1 MNQDHTR
8 FSYQIGGSL
17 AYQSPSY
24 VERKA
29 DRELEQALQQGQ
41 FCYVLNSRQMGKSS
55 LRIRAM
61 AKLQAAATVC
71 IFIDLTGMGTQE
83 LTSEKWYAGIMRSLV
98 SGCQLQFDW
107 RSWWRQQRDLLTPVQ
122 RLSLFIESVLLRE
135 IKQKIVIFID
145 EIDRVLS
152 QKFSLDDFFALIHS
166 CYQQRQINADYDR
179 LTFTLLGVAAPR
191 DLIEDKTQS
200 PFNLGTAIKL
210 EGFQIDEASP
220 LMLGLIERVAHPR
233 QILTE
238 ILAWTGGQPFLT
250 QKLCQLVVEQAKNQ
264 TEIKLSTLIEK
275 YLIYDWET
283 QDEPEHFRTIR
294 DRLCYRNSRQTIRL
308 LGLYR
313 QVLQHQIIP
322 TSNSPEQIELRL
334 SGLLVTK
341 QQHLVIN
348 NPIYAKIFDLSW
360 VDRQLAQLRP
370 YEQKLAN
377 WRVVP
382 HSAHLLQGK
391 DLQDALTWALGKS
404 LADIDYQFLVASQDL
419 AKQRAEDTLAVV
431 EAASHLLASARKQAQ
446 KSAVNPKLA
455 RKWLVTIAL
464 MVTGL
469 VLLLR
474 CTGILQSW
482 EWNLLDHF
490 FNWRLTAAQDNR
502 IVVVTINERDLQT
515 VGQWPL
521 SDRLVANAIRKIHA
535 QQPSAIALDIYRDL
549 PVPPGN
555 QDLLELFN
563 STANLYVVTKIIG
576 DSIPPP
582 SISQQQVGFAD
593 QVLDSD
599 GKIRRA
605 LLSLVDNQGQT
616 RFSLGTK
623 LALHYLQE
631 QAIDL
636 ESLDDS
642 RYRLGKANFNPLT
655 ANSGGYVGADAGGYQ
670 ILLNYWGTAA
680 NFKQYSLLQV
690 LNNEIPAADI
700 QNRLVLIGST
710 AESLK
715 DNFYTPYSQ
724 SWFRS
729 PPKMS
734 GVFIQANVTSQLI
747 NAAFAHRPVLHPASK
762 LTELLVIFCG
772 GMIGVAI
779 SGGIPRASLMLIRV
793 CLGSIIFLTLCYLA
807 FLLGWWLPLVPALLA
822 LITAVIAVILICNK
836 QRDRTIFRHTL
847 ALLSAAYR
855 YRPLVSR
862 IALEYFKRSSN
873 KDYSLLI
880 ERKINH
886 LKRNRE

>member
-1 MNQDHTR
+1 
-8 FSYQIGGSL
+8 
-17 AYQSPSY
+17 
-24 VERKA
+24 
-29 DRELEQALQQGQ
+29 
-41 FCYVLNSRQMGKSS
+41 
-55 LRIRAM
+55 
-61 AKLQAAATVC
+61 
-71 IFIDLTGMGTQE
+71 
-83 LTSEKWYAGIMRSLV
+83 
-98 SGCQLQFDW
+98 
-107 RSWWRQQRDLLTPVQ
+107 
-122 RLSLFIESVLLRE
+122 IESVLLRE

-233 QILTE
+233 EILTE
-238 ILAWTGGQPFLT
+238 ILDWTGGQPFLT

-382 HSAHLLQGK
+382 HSTHLLQGK

>member
-1 MNQDHTR
+1 MNQDQTR

-107 RSWWRQQRDLLTPVQ
+107 RSWWREQRDLLTPVQ

-220 LMLGLIERVAHPR
+220 LMLGLIERVPHPR

-322 TSNSPEQIELRL
+322 SSNSSEQIELRL

-348 NPIYAKIFDLSW
+348 NPIYANIFDLSW
-360 VDRQLAQLRP
+360 VDKQLAQLRP
-370 YEQKLAN
+370 YQQKLTS
-377 WRVVP
+377 WRVFP

-455 RKWLVTIAL
+455 RKWLLMIAL
-464 MVTGL
+464 MVAGL

-482 EWNLLDHF
+482 EWNLLDRF
-490 FNWRLTAAQDNR
+490 FNWRLAAAQDNR
-502 IVVVTINERDLQT
+502 IVVVTIDERDLQT

-521 SDRLVANAIRKIHA
+521 SDRLITTAIRKIQA

-576 DSIPPP
+576 DSISPPP
-582 SISQQQVGFAD
+582 ISQQQVGFAD

-636 ESLDDS
+636 ESLDGS
-642 RYRLGKANFNPLT
+642 RYRLGKAIFNPLT
-655 ANSGGYVGADAGGYQ
+655 ANSGGYVGADTGGYQ
-670 ILLNYWGTAA
+670 ILINFWGTAA
-680 NFKQYSLLQV
+680 NFKQYSLIEV
-690 LNNEIPAADI
+690 LNDEISAADI

-715 DNFYTPYSQ
+715 DTFYTPYSQ

-747 NAAFAHRPVLHPASK
+747 NAAFDLRPVLHPVSK

-772 GMIGVAI
+772 GMTGVAI

-793 CLGSIIFLTLCYLA
+793 CLGSIIFLTLCYYA

-847 ALLSAAYR
+847 ALLAEAYR
-855 YRPLVSR
+855 HRPLVSR

-880 ERKINH
+880 EREINH
-886 LKRNRE
+886 LKVNRE

>member
-264 TEIKLSTLIEK
+264 TEIKLSTLIEQ

-322 TSNSPEQIELRL
+322 TSNSPEQ
-334 SGLLVTK
+334 
-341 QQHLVIN
+341 
-348 NPIYAKIFDLSW
+348 
-360 VDRQLAQLRP
+360 
-370 YEQKLAN
+370 
-377 WRVVP
+377 
-382 HSAHLLQGK
+382 
-391 DLQDALTWALGKS
+391 
-404 LADIDYQFLVASQDL
+404 
-419 AKQRAEDTLAVV
+419 
-431 EAASHLLASARKQAQ
+431 
-446 KSAVNPKLA
+446 
-455 RKWLVTIAL
+455 
-464 MVTGL
+464 
-469 VLLLR
+469 
-474 CTGILQSW
+474 
-482 EWNLLDHF
+482 
-490 FNWRLTAAQDNR
+490 
-502 IVVVTINERDLQT
+502 
-515 VGQWPL
+515 
-521 SDRLVANAIRKIHA
+521 
-535 QQPSAIALDIYRDL
+535 
-549 PVPPGN
+549 
-555 QDLLELFN
+555 
-563 STANLYVVTKIIG
+563 
-576 DSIPPP
+576 
-582 SISQQQVGFAD
+582 
-593 QVLDSD
+593 
-599 GKIRRA
+599 
-605 LLSLVDNQGQT
+605 
-616 RFSLGTK
+616 
-623 LALHYLQE
+623 
-631 QAIDL
+631 
-636 ESLDDS
+636 
-642 RYRLGKANFNPLT
+642 
-655 ANSGGYVGADAGGYQ
+655 
-670 ILLNYWGTAA
+670 
-680 NFKQYSLLQV
+680 
-690 LNNEIPAADI
+690 
-700 QNRLVLIGST
+700 
-710 AESLK
+710 
-715 DNFYTPYSQ
+715 
-724 SWFRS
+724 
-729 PPKMS
+729 
-734 GVFIQANVTSQLI
+734 
-747 NAAFAHRPVLHPASK
+747 
-762 LTELLVIFCG
+762 
-772 GMIGVAI
+772 
-779 SGGIPRASLMLIRV
+779 
-793 CLGSIIFLTLCYLA
+793 
-807 FLLGWWLPLVPALLA
+807 
-822 LITAVIAVILICNK
+822 
-836 QRDRTIFRHTL
+836 
-847 ALLSAAYR
+847 
-855 YRPLVSR
+855 
-862 IALEYFKRSSN
+862 
-873 KDYSLLI
+873 
-880 ERKINH
+880 
-886 LKRNRE
+886 